1 MHRIGPP
8 RDELHEQ
15 GSPSERSRAWLQL
28 LQGEGRIAGKRFLSA
43 HGADIG
49 VRETLDVAKAYS
61 DGHKP
66 KMRVFV
72 KEGPQDVE
80 KLLLP
85 ANAESRLPMTA
96 ESGDRLHKKG
106 GVPAPASSIRG
117 RASARTRR
125 RSSKDTR
132 FPLTY
137 QNERE

>member
-1 MHRIGPP
+1 
-8 RDELHEQ
+8 
-15 GSPSERSRAWLQL
+15 
-28 LQGEGRIAGKRFLSA
+28 
-43 HGADIG
+43 
-49 VRETLDVAKAYS
+49 
-61 DGHKP
+61 
-66 KMRVFV
+66 MRVPV

-85 ANAESRLPMTA
+85 ANAESRLPTTG

-106 GVPAPASSIRG
+106 GVPAPASSIRA